1 MKTSKNSACILLRIK
16 RLTNLTGSR
25 LRCRWFSENEENP
38 FPSCNVSGKD
48 KSGTLLTH
56 LFTTNCWR
64 LILGSCPSVSFF
76 TFAIVRYILKVLLS
90 LTSIRR
96 WLSSNVIRENLRKK
110 KTKILKRSARVIEY
124 S

>member
-48 KSGTLLTH
+48 KSGNSTDASFYHELLAINP
-56 LFTTNCWR
+56 LK
-64 LILGSCPSVSFF
+64 LSFRVVLYICYRSIHF
-76 TFAIVRYILKVLLS
+76 KGPIIVDKYPTMVIFERYP
-90 LTSIRR
+90 
-96 WLSSNVIRENLRKK
+96 
-110 KTKILKRSARVIEY
+110 
-124 S
+124 